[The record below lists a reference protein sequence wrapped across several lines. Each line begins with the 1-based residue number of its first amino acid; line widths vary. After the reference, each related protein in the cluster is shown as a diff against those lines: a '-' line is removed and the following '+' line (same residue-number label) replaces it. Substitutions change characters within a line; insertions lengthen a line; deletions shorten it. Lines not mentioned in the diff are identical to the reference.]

1 MGWSQMS
8 GLNRLYSVFY
18 APQVFK
24 NKFDFFKSFFS
35 LFAYRYVYAKLEKG
49 RKDGR
54 YLIIIIIC

>member
-1 MGWSQMS
+1 MS
-8 GLNRLYSVFY
+8 GLNRLNSVFY